1 MYINDLQYVSYILKL
16 HTRIEAKNLIKKI
29 FN

>member
-16 HTRIEAKNLIKKI
+16 NTGIEDKNLIKKI